1 MFNIINMLT
10 NIQKIVTKNQKI
22 ISAINISNDYTAW
35 VKIGKALVAEQQK
48 FDCMLK
54 ESKTG

>member
-1 MFNIINMLT
+1 MLT